1 MRKSFPKKKQKMLI
15 LKSMPK
21 SVGTLAEE
29 ILNQDFAQIQEGKI
43 SVPDMELPQALEE
56 QRDISNIDVP
66 SDFMSSILGESKK
79 EVVEDSLKEPKTTQ
93 QDIQEYDILGRKKTK
108 VLLDKFDSLIK
119 EARSVIDELTSVGML
134 GTTSADPKA
143 KKKVANQTLGRYVT
157 ALQDLRKQKSS
168 KGA

>member
-1 MRKSFPKKKQKMLI
+1 
-15 LKSMPK
+15 MPK

>member
-1 MRKSFPKKKQKMLI
+1 
-15 LKSMPK
+15 MPK

-119 EARSVIDELTSVGML
+119 EARGVIDELTSVGML